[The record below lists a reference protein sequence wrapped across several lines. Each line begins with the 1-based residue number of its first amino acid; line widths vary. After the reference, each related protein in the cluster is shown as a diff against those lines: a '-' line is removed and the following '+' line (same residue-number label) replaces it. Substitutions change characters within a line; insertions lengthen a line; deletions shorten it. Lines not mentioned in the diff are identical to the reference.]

1 MIQNWSNW
9 SKIIIMIKNYQSDQ
23 NEQSDKI
30 LSNWSQI
37 TKPIKNYHTD
47 QKLSKW
53 SKWTK

>member
-30 LSNWSQI
+30 LSNWSKI
-37 TKPIKNYHTD
+37 TKPIKNYQTD
-47 QKLSKW
+47 QM
-53 SKWTK
+53 